1 MEKSPRQLLKTVF
14 GYDEFRP
21 LQEDIIERTL
31 AGSDSFVLMPTGGG
45 KSMCFQIP
53 ALCFDGITIVVSPLI
68 SLMKDQVQAL
78 QSNGIKADFFNSSIT
93 PQEENSVISRAEKG
107 EIQLLYLSPEKL
119 ISVSN
124 TWLQNL
130 NIKLVAIDEAHC
142 VSMWGHDFRPEYTQ
156 IKSFR
161 NSLPDVPFMALT
173 ATADKSARTDI
184 ETQLGLKDSKLF
196 ISSFDR
202 KNLAIEVRGQIP
214 KKKKLREIGQFV
226 QRKKNESGI
235 IYCLSR
241 KNTEEV
247 AEYLKTDGHSV
258 AFYHAGM
265 DAEERERVQTEFIN
279 DDTKIIVATI
289 AFGMGIDKSNVRWVI
304 HYNLPKNLEGYYQEI
319 GRAGRDGLPSETRLY
334 FTMRDFVLYSQF
346 ADDGANSAMQK
357 DKLNRMLQFAE
368 AKSCR
373 RKILLSYFGEH
384 LPEDCGNC
392 DVCRNPPKD
401 FDGTLLAQKALS
413 GIARMKEKEGIT
425 MLINVLRGSNN
436 AEVHAA
442 GYFRL
447 KTYGVGKDIGFND
460 WRDYII
466 QLANQGLIEIM
477 YSERSALKISPV
489 GWKVLRGELPVKL
502 TFPTIAEEQNRKKPK
517 AAIMAEDGE
526 VDTDLFAELKKLRY
540 SISREEN
547 MPAYIIFSDKSLK
560 AMASDLPVTENAFLA
575 ISGVGMNKM
584 EKYGEEFM
592 EVIKKF
598 KSVTKPKKVPTTYE
612 TLVLYKAGLDPKEIA
627 EKRELQITTIYS
639 HLAKLYTE
647 GKEVNLEKLVAKEVV
662 DKVRMAFHELNRE
675 TELKPIFEKLG
686 EAVSYGEIR
695 MSLAIVNR
703 DVHPLSDFERDGRN
717 QFSQDGAAD
726 ER

>member
-1 MEKSPRQLLKTVF
+1 MLKSPQTLLKNVF

-21 LQEDIIERTL
+21 LQQEIIDRTL
-31 AGSDSFVLMPTGGG
+31 SGNDSFVLMPTGGG

-53 ALCFDGITIVVSPLI
+53 ALCFDGITLVVSPLI

-78 QSNGIKADFFNSSIT
+78 QSNGVKADFFNSSIS
-93 PQEENSVISRAEKG
+93 PQEESNVIERATKG

-119 ISVSN
+119 IAVSN
-124 TWLQNL
+124 TWLKKL

-156 IKSFR
+156 LKVFR

-184 ETQLGLKDSKLF
+184 EEQLGLKKSKLF

-202 KNLAIEVRGQIP
+202 KNLSIEVRGQVP
-214 KKKKLREIGQFV
+214 KKKKLQEIGQFV
-226 QRKKNESGI
+226 GQKENESGI

-247 AEYLKTDGHSV
+247 ADYLKADGHSV

-265 DAEERERVQTEFIN
+265 NPEERERVQTEFIHDN
-279 DDTKIIVATI
+279 TKIIVATI

-334 FTMRDFVLYSQF
+334 YNMRDFVLYSQF
-346 ADDGANSAMQK
+346 ADDGANPTMQK
-357 DKLNRMLQFAE
+357 DKLSRMLQFAE

-384 LPEDCGNC
+384 LTKDCGNC
-392 DVCRNPPKD
+392 DVCDNPPKD

-413 GIARMKEKEGIT
+413 GIARMREKEGIT

-442 GYFRL
+442 GYFQL
-447 KTYGVGKDIGFND
+447 KTYGVGAEVSFFN
-460 WRDYII
+460 WRDYIV

-477 YSERSALKISPV
+477 YSEGSALKISPI
-489 GWKVLRGELPVKL
+489 GWKVLKGEQTIKLTLPVSAKEKNKRE
-502 TFPTIAEEQNRKKPK
+502 PRSMKMVAEGKVN
-517 AAIMAEDGE
+517 A
-526 VDTDLFAELKKLRY
+526 DLFTELKKLRY
-540 SISREEN
+540 SISQKKKL
-547 MPAYIIFSDKSLK
+547 PAYIIFNDKSLK
-560 AMASDLPVTENAFLA
+560 AMASDLPGTENEFLA

-584 EKYGEEFM
+584 EQYGTKFM
-592 EVIKKF
+592 EVIKRF
-598 KSVTKPKKVPTTYE
+598 KT
-612 TLVLYKAGLDPKEIA
+612 
-627 EKRELQITTIYS
+627 
-639 HLAKLYTE
+639 
-647 GKEVNLEKLVAKEVV
+647 
-662 DKVRMAFHELNRE
+662 
-675 TELKPIFEKLG
+675 
-686 EAVSYGEIR
+686 
-695 MSLAIVNR
+695 
-703 DVHPLSDFERDGRN
+703 
-717 QFSQDGAAD
+717 
-726 ER
+726 

>member
-1 MEKSPRQLLKTVF
+1 MEKNPQTLLKNVF

-21 LQEDIIERTL
+21 LQKEIIDRTL
-31 AGSDSFVLMPTGGG
+31 AGKDSFVLMPTGGG

-53 ALCFDGITIVVSPLI
+53 ALCLDGITLVVSPLI

-78 QSNGIKADFFNSSIT
+78 QSNGIKADFFNSSMA
-93 PQEENSVISRAEKG
+93 PQEEQNVIVSATKG

-124 TWLQNL
+124 TWLADL

-156 IKSFR
+156 LKVFR
-161 NSLPDVPFMALT
+161 NSLPKIPFMALT
-173 ATADKSARTDI
+173 ATADKSARMDI
-184 ETQLGLKDSKLF
+184 EEQLGLKASKLF

-202 KNLAIEVRGQIP
+202 KNLSIEVRGQVT
-214 KKKKLREIGQFV
+214 KKKKLQEIEQFIG
-226 QRKKNESGI
+226 RKKNESGI

-247 AEYLKTDGHSV
+247 ANYLKEDGHSV

-265 DAEERERVQTEFIN
+265 NPEERERVQTEFIH

-319 GRAGRDGLPSETRLY
+319 GRAGRDGLPSETILY
-334 FTMRDFVLYSQF
+334 YNMRDFVLYSQF
-346 ADDGANSAMQK
+346 ADGGANSTMQK
-357 DKLNRMLQFAE
+357 DKLSRMLQFAE

-384 LPEDCGNC
+384 LTEDCRNC
-392 DVCRNPPKD
+392 DICSNPPKA

-413 GIARMKEKEGIT
+413 GIVRMKEVEGIT

-436 AEVHAA
+436 AEVNAKS
-442 GYFRL
+442 YFQL
-447 KTYGVGKDIGFND
+447 KTYGVGNDISFYD

-466 QLANQGLIEIM
+466 QLANHGLIEIM
-477 YSERSALKISPV
+477 YSEGSALKISPI
-489 GWKVLRGELPVKL
+489 GWKLLKGERTIELTLPI
-502 TFPTIAEEQNRKKPK
+502 IAEDKKK
-517 AAIMAEDGE
+517 KKTKIIKIAAEGKVNA
-526 VDTDLFAELKKLRY
+526 TLFTELKKLRY

-547 MPAYIIFSDKSLK
+547 VPAYIVFNDKTLK
-560 AMASDLPVTENAFLA
+560 AMASDLPVTENQFWA

-584 EKYGEEFM
+584 AQYGEEFM
-592 EVIKKF
+592 EVIKNYKTL
-598 KSVTKPKKVPTTYE
+598 TKPKKNETTLE
-612 TLVLYKAGLDPKEIA
+612 SFKLYKEGLNAKEIA
-627 EKRELQITTIYS
+627 SKRNLQITTIYS
-639 HLAKLYTE
+639 HLSQLYTE
-647 GKEVNLEKLVAKEVV
+647 GKDVKLEKLVEKEQV
-662 DKVRMAFHELNRE
+662 DKVRFAFNELDRAIA
-675 TELKPIFEKLG
+675 LKPIFEKLN
-686 EAVSYGEIR
+686 ETVSYGEIR
-695 MSLAIVNR
+695 MSLTLILKN
-703 DVHPLSDFERDGRN
+703 E
-717 QFSQDGAAD
+717 
-726 ER
+726 

>member
-1 MEKSPRQLLKTVF
+1 MEKNPQTLLNNIF
-14 GYDEFRP
+14 GYDKFRP
-21 LQEDIIERTL
+21 LQQEIIDRTL
-31 AGSDSFVLMPTGGG
+31 AGNDSFVLMPTGGG

-78 QSNGIKADFFNSSIT
+78 QSNGIKADFFNSSIS
-93 PQEENSVISRAEKG
+93 PQEENDVIDRATKG
-107 EIQLLYLSPEKL
+107 EITLLYLSPEKL

-124 TWLQNL
+124 TWLKNL

-156 IKSFR
+156 LKVFR
-161 NSLPDVPFMALT
+161 NSLPEVPFMALT

-184 ETQLGLKDSKLF
+184 EEQLGLKDSKLF

-202 KNLAIEVRGQIP
+202 KNLSIEVRGQVP
-214 KKKKLREIGQFV
+214 KKKKLQEIGRFV
-226 QRKKNESGI
+226 GRKKDESGI

-247 AEYLKTDGHSV
+247 ADYLKEDGHSV

-265 DAEERERVQTEFIN
+265 NPEERERVQTEFIH

-334 FTMRDFVLYSQF
+334 YNMRDFVLYSQF
-346 ADDGANSAMQK
+346 ADDGANSTMQK
-357 DKLNRMLQFAE
+357 DKLSRMLQFAE

-384 LPEDCGNC
+384 LTTGCGNC
-392 DVCRNPPKD
+392 DVCDNPPKD

-413 GIARMKEKEGIT
+413 GIVRMKEKEGIT

-436 AEVHAA
+436 AEVNAA
-442 GYFRL
+442 GYFQL
-447 KTYGVGKDIGFND
+447 KTYGVGRDISFFD

-477 YSERSALKISPV
+477 YSEGSALKVSPI
-489 GWKVLRGELPVKL
+489 GWKVLKGTQSIKL
-502 TFPTIAEEQNRKKPK
+502 TLPIPAKEKSRRKPK
-517 AAIMAEDGE
+517 VMKMTDEKQ
-526 VDTDLFAELKKLRY
+526 VNTDLLTELKKLRY
-540 SISREEN
+540 SISREKSV
-547 MPAYIIFSDKSLK
+547 PAYIIFNDKSLK
-560 AMASDLPVTENAFLA
+560 AMASDLPVTKNQFLA

-584 EKYGEEFM
+584 EQYGEKFM
-592 EVIKKF
+592 EVIRKF
-598 KSVTKPKKVPTTYE
+598 
-612 TLVLYKAGLDPKEIA
+612 
-627 EKRELQITTIYS
+627 
-639 HLAKLYTE
+639 
-647 GKEVNLEKLVAKEVV
+647 
-662 DKVRMAFHELNRE
+662 
-675 TELKPIFEKLG
+675 
-686 EAVSYGEIR
+686 
-695 MSLAIVNR
+695 
-703 DVHPLSDFERDGRN
+703 
-717 QFSQDGAAD
+717 
-726 ER
+726 

>member
-1 MEKSPRQLLKTVF
+1 MLKNPQTLLKNIF

-21 LQEDIIERTL
+21 LQQEIIDRTL
-31 AGSDSFVLMPTGGG
+31 AGNDSFVLMPTGGG

-53 ALCFDGITIVVSPLI
+53 ALCFDGITLVVSPLI

-78 QSNGIKADFFNSSIT
+78 QSNGVKADFFNSSIS
-93 PQEENSVISRAEKG
+93 PQEESNVIDRATKG

-124 TWLQNL
+124 TWLKKL

-156 IKSFR
+156 LKVFR

-184 ETQLGLKDSKLF
+184 EEQLGLKKSKLF

-202 KNLAIEVRGQIP
+202 KNLSIEVRGQVP
-214 KKKKLREIGQFV
+214 KKKKLQEIGQFV
-226 QRKKNESGI
+226 GQRKNESGI

-247 AEYLKTDGHSV
+247 ADYLKADGHSV

-265 DAEERERVQTEFIN
+265 NPEERERVQTEFIHDN
-279 DDTKIIVATI
+279 TKIIVATI

-334 FTMRDFVLYSQF
+334 YNMGDFVLYSQF
-346 ADDGANSAMQK
+346 ADGGANPTMQK
-357 DKLNRMLQFAE
+357 DKLSRMLQFAE

-373 RKILLSYFGEH
+373 RKLLLSYFGEH
-384 LPEDCGNC
+384 LTKDCGNC
-392 DVCRNPPKD
+392 DVCDNPPKH

-413 GIARMKEKEGIT
+413 GIARMREKEGIT

-442 GYFRL
+442 GYFQL
-447 KTYGVGKDIGFND
+447 KTYGVGTEVSFFN
-460 WRDYII
+460 WRDYIV

-477 YSERSALKISPV
+477 YSEGSALKISPI
-489 GWKVLRGELPVKL
+489 GWKVLKGEHTIKLTLPVS
-502 TFPTIAEEQNRKKPK
+502 AEEKNKKEPRVMK
-517 AAIMAEDGE
+517 MAGE
-526 VDTDLFAELKKLRY
+526 EKVNADLFTELKKLRY
-540 SISREEN
+540 SISRKKKL
-547 MPAYIIFSDKSLK
+547 PAYIIFNDKSLK
-560 AMASDLPVTENAFLA
+560 AMASDLPVTENEFLA

-584 EKYGEEFM
+584 EQYGAKFM
-592 EVIKKF
+592 AVIGRF
-598 KSVTKPKKVPTTYE
+598 K
-612 TLVLYKAGLDPKEIA
+612 A
-627 EKRELQITTIYS
+627 
-639 HLAKLYTE
+639 
-647 GKEVNLEKLVAKEVV
+647 
-662 DKVRMAFHELNRE
+662 
-675 TELKPIFEKLG
+675 
-686 EAVSYGEIR
+686 AV
-695 MSLAIVNR
+695 
-703 DVHPLSDFERDGRN
+703 
-717 QFSQDGAAD
+717 
-726 ER
+726 

>member
-1 MEKSPRQLLKTVF
+1 MEKNPQTLLNNIF
-14 GYDEFRP
+14 GYDKFRP
-21 LQEDIIERTL
+21 LQQEIIDRTL
-31 AGSDSFVLMPTGGG
+31 AGNDSFVLMPTGGG

-78 QSNGIKADFFNSSIT
+78 QSNGIKADFFNSSIS
-93 PQEENSVISRAEKG
+93 PQEENDVIDRATKG
-107 EIQLLYLSPEKL
+107 EITLLYLSPEKL

-124 TWLQNL
+124 TWLKNL

-156 IKSFR
+156 LKVFR
-161 NSLPDVPFMALT
+161 NSLPEVPFMALT

-184 ETQLGLKDSKLF
+184 EEQLGLKDSKLF

-202 KNLAIEVRGQIP
+202 KNLSIEVRGQVP
-214 KKKKLREIGQFV
+214 KKKKLQEIGRFV
-226 QRKKNESGI
+226 GRKKDESGI

-241 KNTEEV
+241 KNTDEV
-247 AEYLKTDGHSV
+247 ADYLKEDGHSV

-265 DAEERERVQTEFIN
+265 NPEERERVQTEFIH

-334 FTMRDFVLYSQF
+334 YNMRDFVLYSQF
-346 ADDGANSAMQK
+346 ADDGANSTMQK
-357 DKLNRMLQFAE
+357 DKLSRMLQFAE

-384 LPEDCGNC
+384 LTTGCGNC
-392 DVCRNPPKD
+392 DVCDNPPKD

-413 GIARMKEKEGIT
+413 GIVRMKEKEGIT

-436 AEVHAA
+436 AEVNAA
-442 GYFRL
+442 GYFQL
-447 KTYGVGKDIGFND
+447 KTYGVGRDISFFD

-477 YSERSALKISPV
+477 YSEGSALKVSPI
-489 GWKVLRGELPVKL
+489 GWKVLKGTQSIKL
-502 TFPTIAEEQNRKKPK
+502 TLPIPAKEKSRRKPK
-517 AAIMAEDGE
+517 VMKMTDEKQ
-526 VDTDLFAELKKLRY
+526 VNTDLLTELKKLRY
-540 SISREEN
+540 SISREKSV
-547 MPAYIIFSDKSLK
+547 PAYIIFNDKSLK
-560 AMASDLPVTENAFLA
+560 AMASDLPVTKNQFLA

-584 EKYGEEFM
+584 EQYGEKFM
-592 EVIKKF
+592 EVIRKF
-598 KSVTKPKKVPTTYE
+598 
-612 TLVLYKAGLDPKEIA
+612 
-627 EKRELQITTIYS
+627 
-639 HLAKLYTE
+639 
-647 GKEVNLEKLVAKEVV
+647 
-662 DKVRMAFHELNRE
+662 
-675 TELKPIFEKLG
+675 
-686 EAVSYGEIR
+686 
-695 MSLAIVNR
+695 
-703 DVHPLSDFERDGRN
+703 
-717 QFSQDGAAD
+717 
-726 ER
+726 

>member
-1 MEKSPRQLLKTVF
+1 MLKSPQTLLKNVF

-21 LQEDIIERTL
+21 LQQEIIDRTL
-31 AGSDSFVLMPTGGG
+31 SGNDSFVLMPTGGG

-53 ALCFDGITIVVSPLI
+53 ALCFDGITLVVSPLI

-78 QSNGIKADFFNSSIT
+78 QSNGVKADFFNSSIS
-93 PQEENSVISRAEKG
+93 PQEESNVIERATKG

-119 ISVSN
+119 IAVSN
-124 TWLQNL
+124 TWLKKL

-156 IKSFR
+156 LKVFR

-184 ETQLGLKDSKLF
+184 EEQLGLKKSKLF

-202 KNLAIEVRGQIP
+202 KNLSIEVRGQVP
-214 KKKKLREIGQFV
+214 KKKKLQEIGQFV
-226 QRKKNESGI
+226 GQKENESGI

-247 AEYLKTDGHSV
+247 ADYLKADGHSV

-265 DAEERERVQTEFIN
+265 NPEERERVQTEFIHDN
-279 DDTKIIVATI
+279 TKIIVATI

-334 FTMRDFVLYSQF
+334 YNMRDFVLYSQF
-346 ADDGANSAMQK
+346 ADDGANPTMQK
-357 DKLNRMLQFAE
+357 DKLSRMLQFAE

-384 LPEDCGNC
+384 LTKDCGNC
-392 DVCRNPPKD
+392 DVCDNPPKD

-413 GIARMKEKEGIT
+413 GIARMREKEGIT

-442 GYFRL
+442 GYFQL
-447 KTYGVGKDIGFND
+447 KTYGVGAEVSFFN
-460 WRDYII
+460 WRDYIV

-477 YSERSALKISPV
+477 YSEGSALKISPI
-489 GWKVLRGELPVKL
+489 GWKVLKGEETIKLTLPVSAKEKNKRE
-502 TFPTIAEEQNRKKPK
+502 PRSMKMAAEEKVN
-517 AAIMAEDGE
+517 A
-526 VDTDLFAELKKLRY
+526 DLFTELKKLRY
-540 SISREEN
+540 SISQKKKL
-547 MPAYIIFSDKSLK
+547 PAYIIFNDKSLK
-560 AMASDLPVTENAFLA
+560 AMASDLPGTENEFLA

-584 EKYGEEFM
+584 EQYGTKFM
-592 EVIKKF
+592 EVIKRF
-598 KSVTKPKKVPTTYE
+598 KT
-612 TLVLYKAGLDPKEIA
+612 
-627 EKRELQITTIYS
+627 
-639 HLAKLYTE
+639 
-647 GKEVNLEKLVAKEVV
+647 
-662 DKVRMAFHELNRE
+662 
-675 TELKPIFEKLG
+675 
-686 EAVSYGEIR
+686 
-695 MSLAIVNR
+695 
-703 DVHPLSDFERDGRN
+703 
-717 QFSQDGAAD
+717 
-726 ER
+726 

>member
-1 MEKSPRQLLKTVF
+1 MEKNPQTLLKNVF

-21 LQEDIIERTL
+21 LQQEIIDRTL
-31 AGSDSFVLMPTGGG
+31 AGKDSFVLMPTGGG

-53 ALCFDGITIVVSPLI
+53 ALFFDGITIVVSPLI

-78 QSNGIKADFFNSSIT
+78 QANGVKADFFNSSIS
-93 PQEENSVISRAEKG
+93 PEEEDNVISRATKG
-107 EIQLLYLSPEKL
+107 ETQLLYLSPEKL

-156 IKSFR
+156 LKVFR
-161 NSLPDVPFMALT
+161 NSLPEVPFMALT
-173 ATADKSARTDI
+173 ATADKSARKDI
-184 ETQLGLKDSKLF
+184 EEQLGLKNSKLF

-202 KNLAIEVRGQIP
+202 KNLSIEVRGQVP
-214 KKKKLREIGQFV
+214 KKQKLQEIERFV
-226 QRKKNESGI
+226 EQKKNESGI

-247 AEYLKTDGHSV
+247 ADYLEANGHSV

-265 DAEERERVQTEFIN
+265 DAEERERVQTEFIH

-334 FTMRDFVLYSQF
+334 YNMRDFVLYSQF
-346 ADDGANSAMQK
+346 ADDGANPGMQK
-357 DKLNRMLQFAE
+357 DKLSRMLQFAE

-384 LPEDCGNC
+384 LTKDCRNC
-392 DVCRNPPKD
+392 DVCDNPPKD

-413 GIARMKEKEGIT
+413 GIARMKEKEGFT

-442 GYFRL
+442 GYFQL
-447 KTYGVGKDIGFND
+447 KTYGVGKDVSFSG

-477 YSERSALKISPV
+477 YSEGSALKISPI
-489 GWKVLRGELPVKL
+489 GWKVLKGEQSIKL
-502 TFPTIAEEQNRKKPK
+502 TLPIIAEEKNKRKPK
-517 AAIMAEDGE
+517 LMKMTDEGE
-526 VDTDLFAELKKLRY
+526 VNIDLFSELKKLRY
-540 SISREEN
+540 SISRAEN
-547 MPAYIIFSDKSLK
+547 VPAYIIFNDKSLK
-560 AMASDLPVTENAFLA
+560 AMASDLPVTENQFLA

-584 EKYGEEFM
+584 EQYGEEFM
-592 EVIKKF
+592 EVIRKF
-598 KSVTKPKKVPTTYE
+598 KTM
-612 TLVLYKAGLDPKEIA
+612 
-627 EKRELQITTIYS
+627 
-639 HLAKLYTE
+639 AKQKT
-647 GKEVNLEKLVAKEVV
+647 
-662 DKVRMAFHELNRE
+662 AF
-675 TELKPIFEKLG
+675 
-686 EAVSYGEIR
+686 
-695 MSLAIVNR
+695 
-703 DVHPLSDFERDGRN
+703 
-717 QFSQDGAAD
+717 
-726 ER
+726 

>member
-1 MEKSPRQLLKTVF
+1 MEKHPQTLLKNVF

-21 LQEDIIERTL
+21 LQQEIIDRTL
-31 AGSDSFVLMPTGGG
+31 VGKDSFVLMPTGGG

-78 QSNGIKADFFNSSIT
+78 ESNGIKADFFNSSIS
-93 PQEENSVISRAEKG
+93 PQAENDVISRATKG

-124 TWLQNL
+124 TWLKKL

-156 IKSFR
+156 LKVFR
-161 NSLPDVPFMALT
+161 NSLPEVPFMALT

-184 ETQLGLKDSKLF
+184 EEQLGLKDSKLF

-202 KNLAIEVRGQIP
+202 KNLSIEVRGQVP
-214 KKKKLREIGQFV
+214 KQKKLQEIEQFV
-226 QRKKNESGI
+226 ERKKNESGI

-247 AEYLKTDGHSV
+247 ANYLKEDGHSV

-265 DAEERERVQTEFIN
+265 NPEERERVQTKFIN

-334 FTMRDFVLYSQF
+334 YNMKDFVLYSQF
-346 ADDGANSAMQK
+346 ADNGANSTMQK
-357 DKLNRMLQFAE
+357 EKLSRMLQFAE

-384 LPEDCGNC
+384 LTNACGNC
-392 DVCRNPPKD
+392 DVCDNPPKD

-436 AEVHAA
+436 AEVYAG
-442 GYFRL
+442 GYFQL
-447 KTYGVGKDIGFND
+447 KTYGVGSDVSFFD

-477 YSERSALKISPV
+477 YSEGSALKISPI
-489 GWKVLRGELPVKL
+489 GWKVLRGEQSIKL
-502 TFPTIAEEQNRKKPK
+502 TLPIIAKEKKRREPK
-517 AAIMAEDGE
+517 FIKRTDEGE
-526 VDTDLFAELKKLRY
+526 VNMELFTELKKLRY

-547 MPAYIIFSDKSLK
+547 VPAYIIFNDKSLK
-560 AMASDLPVTENAFLA
+560 AMASDLPVTENQFLA

-584 EKYGEEFM
+584 KQYGEKFM
-592 EVIKKF
+592 KVIRKFLKLWENKK
-598 KSVTKPKKVPTTYE
+598 
-612 TLVLYKAGLDPKEIA
+612 
-627 EKRELQITTIYS
+627 
-639 HLAKLYTE
+639 
-647 GKEVNLEKLVAKEVV
+647 
-662 DKVRMAFHELNRE
+662 
-675 TELKPIFEKLG
+675 
-686 EAVSYGEIR
+686 
-695 MSLAIVNR
+695 
-703 DVHPLSDFERDGRN
+703 
-717 QFSQDGAAD
+717 
-726 ER
+726 